1 MTEQT
6 SAQESNR
13 YNVDHIDISEPI
25 PLSEVPEEA
34 LQGDILNYL
43 NQALDE
49 QSYGIDSISTKDIRS
64 AKNAKSM
71 SDTNTLEGLPDVA
84 DPKMVQG
91 IKKIL
96 SWMQDANTLTR
107 TQKIIE
113 VLETPLDALHEVRE
127 TSQAIE
133 HKNRVMQKIDTA
145 LQKLDNWGQS
155 KGKEFFGKA
164 RTSAQAIH
172 EASNN
177 PNAWRNMTRKSDI
190 RFGSADGRA
199 IERPRPV
206 LAKRVELYKAA
217 MEARAKGESAVP
229 FLTEARQRDEIAH
242 QYLTKQRDITV
253 DFTEYGK
260 QSSRFAEIVP
270 PEGIEFNG
278 KTVVIIGGW
287 GTELASF
294 EAAMMEAAMQGFR
307 VIGIAHPDTQFGTT
321 TKKFADAVGAETQP
335 DLHAEYFKQS
345 VKTILKDESFTL
357 IGQSAGGMIVATML
371 NDAEFA
377 QSVENA
383 VLVSPAGV
391 AKINLVN
398 QVYGYIS
405 EAKDL
410 LANFDHTPYYS
421 FVSGRKDTT
430 AFDELAKIRIND
442 PDYIDDRSALSKRL
456 KPTLTEEEKIDVY
469 KAQQK
474 TYHAKIWNS
483 ILKMARRPLDVYKS
497 MHLRE
502 GAKLA
507 IICGDQDHA
516 AGTTDDIYAMLAQ
529 LPESPT
535 DTTTVTRNSPNIVVN
550 STADRNH
557 QAFITQ
563 PEKTWGSIIE
573 ALGSKK
579 TS

>member
-1 MTEQT
+1 MTEQI
-6 SAQESNR
+6 SAQEANR
-13 YNVDHIDISEPI
+13 YNVNRVDISEPI

-43 NQALDE
+43 NQALNE
-49 QSYGIDSISTKDIRS
+49 QTHNIESITPKDVRS
-64 AKNAKSM
+64 ALSEPSM
-71 SDTNTLEGLPDVA
+71 SDANTLDGVHDAA
-84 DPKMVQG
+84 DAKMVRG
-91 IKKIL
+91 LKKVL

-113 VLETPLDALHEVRE
+113 VLETPLDTLHEVRE
-127 TSQAIE
+127 VSQAKE
-133 HKNRVMQKIDTA
+133 HKNRIMQQIDGA
-145 LQKLDNWGQS
+145 IQKLDTWGQS

-164 RTSAQAIH
+164 RNAAQAIH
-172 EASNN
+172 DASKN
-177 PNAWRNMTRKSDI
+177 PNGWRNMTKKSDI
-190 RFGSADGRA
+190 HYGTADGRV

-206 LAKRVELYKAA
+206 RAKRVELFKAA
-217 MEARAKGESAVP
+217 MEALKKGESAEK
-229 FLTEARQRDEIAH
+229 FFTEAHQRDEIAY
-242 QYLTKQRDITV
+242 QYLTNQRDITV

-260 QSSRFAEIVP
+260 QSSRFAEILP
-270 PEGIEFNG
+270 PEGIEFTG

-321 TKKFADAVGAETQP
+321 TKKFADAVSTETQP
-335 DLHAEYFKQS
+335 DLHAEFFKQS
-345 VKTILKDESFTL
+345 LKTILKDESFTL
-357 IGQSAGGMIVATML
+357 IGQSAGGMVVATML

-383 VLVSPAGV
+383 VLVSPAGI
-391 AKINLVN
+391 AKINLIN

-430 AFDELAKIRIND
+430 AFDELAKMRIND
-442 PDYIDDRSALSKRL
+442 PDYTDDRSALVKKL
-456 KPTLTEEEKIDVY
+456 KPALTTEEKIDVY

-474 TYHAKIWNS
+474 TYHTKIWNS

-507 IICGDQDHA
+507 IICGDEDHA
-516 AGTTDDIYAMLAQ
+516 AGTTMDILAMLGR
-529 LPESPT
+529 LPET
-535 DTTTVTRNSPNIVVN
+535 ADDTTTITRNSSKIVVN
-550 STADRNH
+550 STPDRNH

-573 ALGSKK
+573 ALGGKK
-579 TS
+579 AS